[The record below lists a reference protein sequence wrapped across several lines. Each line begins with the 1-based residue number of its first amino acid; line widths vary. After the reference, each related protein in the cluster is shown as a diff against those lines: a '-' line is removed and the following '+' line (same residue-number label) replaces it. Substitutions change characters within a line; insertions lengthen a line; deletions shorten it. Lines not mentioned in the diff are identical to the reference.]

1 MKPFITKRI
10 SEGWSWKLNAQ
21 SAISNTT
28 PATSNNILKKPI
40 LIFKIFIKRLRS
52 SNLSIN
58 YISTNIKKK
67 NRTLWLFAIKFW
79 VMSCNAHIFV
89 FFFQ

>member
-58 YISTNIKKK
+58 YISTNI
-67 NRTLWLFAIKFW
+67 F
-79 VMSCNAHIFV
+79 
-89 FFFQ
+89 